1 MIVRANNAKPLWLL
15 AAIVIFSAAVGSTA
29 ESGKAARARR
39 DRVQESLSSD
49 IPRVLCLD
57 ENFAT
62 GAQPAGEAY
71 TKAAAQGF
79 RSVLNLRTA
88 NEGVD
93 LARERAKVESAG
105 MRFFNIPVDSAAPR
119 PEQADEFLR
128 LTREKANHPML
139 VTCASANRVGSFMMI
154 QRVLDQ
160 GWSEN
165 TALVEATKIGLRSDK
180 LKRFA
185 QDYIAAHKTRRS

>member
-1 MIVRANNAKPLWLL
+1 MKSIWLLFVILVLSATFGHAAQNNNA
-15 AAIVIFSAAVGSTA
+15 
-29 ESGKAARARR
+29 ERARL
-39 DRVQESLSSD
+39 DRLQESLSGD

-62 GAQPAGEAY
+62 GAQPTGEAY
-71 TKAAAQGF
+71 AKAAAQGF

-93 LARERAKVESAG
+93 LARERAKAESAG

-119 PEQADEFLR
+119 LEQADEFLR

-139 VTCASANRVGSFMMI
+139 VTCASANRVGAFMMI

-160 GWSEN
+160 GWGEDK
-165 TALVEATKIGLRSDK
+165 ALVEATKIGLRSDK

-185 QDYIAAHKTRRS
+185 QDYIAAHKSRRS

>member
-1 MIVRANNAKPLWLL
+1 MIVRANNAKSLWLL
-15 AAIVIFSAAVGSTA
+15 AAIAIFSAAARAA
-29 ESGKAARARR
+29 ESGKAARARL
-39 DRVQESLSSD
+39 DHVQESLSGD

-62 GAQPAGEAY
+62 GAQPTGEAY

-93 LARERAKVESAG
+93 LARERAQVESAG

-119 PEQADEFLR
+119 VEQANEFLR
-128 LTREKANHPML
+128 LTREKTNHPML
-139 VTCASANRVGSFMMI
+139 VTCASANRVGAFMMI
-154 QRVLDQ
+154 QRALDQ
-160 GWSEN
+160 GWSEDK
-165 TALVEATKIGLRSDK
+165 ALVEATKIGLRSDK

-185 QDYIAAHKTRRS
+185 QDYIAAHRFRRS